1 MASQSHTSKF
11 LPVNKN
17 TGKTFK
23 FFNEDLEL
31 NKTNKT
37 NLNSNRI
44 FFYYFQRDI
53 KFFLI

>member
-37 NLNSNRI
+37 NLDSNRN
-44 FFYYFQRDI
+44 
-53 KFFLI
+53 FFLIFSKRY

>member
-37 NLNSNRI
+37 NLNSNRN